1 MPLVNAL
8 LANGWIK
15 SLLVSFTIVTFGLAY
30 PLYNASVSYP
40 LEISTSGL
48 ALLYIVVLIHLTPT
62 TVIFLVDRSIAHLV
76 QKAWIL
82 FVYRTI
88 LLTFLLVSLLRQVQ
102 LEYPTSEIIGI
113 SSIPKYGLILIAI
126 GLVTTISILG
136 QRLFLRALIWLSPVA
151 LFFTVAF
158 IYQSGLLYSAW
169 QSQDVTTSHVKVADP
184 SPPVFIIVLDGL
196 GRDTVQT
203 NGKVDLAKFPN
214 LGALAQEGV
223 WFTNATTNYNLSQ
236 LAMGAALTGDLFSE
250 DTISQG
256 RAGDFI
262 NQNSVYDTLDL
273 EYNINLFGYYFSD
286 CLNDTFTCYGTT
298 YFTEKYPYLFT
309 VTMVRRV
316 LNILLPC
323 SITDLLPTGLNK
335 LMHFDC
341 HADRNHWSDIQQF
354 EAFIDN
360 IEADKSSGQ
369 IHHFHS
375 WITDYPYVFDENG
388 NRHSLPA
395 NLTAFRNSSTQDL
408 VRQNQSR
415 QFMFADHLLGK
426 FINKLKSE
434 GIYDE
439 SIIIITA
446 DHGPIIVGGSAGT
459 SEEEIINHKAWI
471 PLFIRGPSITPGVSA
486 VDYQHIDF
494 RATLLDVLDMEPV
507 EGLDGVSAFASQ
519 QSERD
524 KVFYW
529 VNHDLT
535 VSKFI
540 YDNHANEWHKDT
552 KRFPLQNS
560 E

>member
-1 MPLVNAL
+1 MTFINERVS
-8 LANGWIK
+8 NGWIK
-15 SLLVSFTIVTFGLAY
+15 SLLLSFTIVTFGLAY

-48 ALLYIVVLIHLTPT
+48 ALLYIVLLIHLTPT
-62 TVIFLVDRSIAHLV
+62 TIIFLVDRSIAHLV
-76 QKAWIL
+76 QQDWIL

-88 LLTFLLVSLLRQVQ
+88 LLIFLLVSLSRQVQ
-102 LEYPTSEIIGI
+102 LEYSTSEIIGI

-126 GLVTTISILG
+126 GLSTTISIFG
-136 QRLFLRALIWLSPVA
+136 QRLLLRALIWLSPVA
-151 LFFTVAF
+151 LFFTMAF
-158 IYQSGLLYSAW
+158 IYQSGLLHSAW
-169 QSQDVTTSHVKVADP
+169 QSQNVTTSNVKVAD
-184 SPPVFIIVLDGL
+184 SRPPVFIIVLDGL

-214 LGALAQEGV
+214 LGALAKEGV
-223 WFTNATTNYNLSQ
+223 WFTNATTNYNVSQ
-236 LAMGAALTGDLFSE
+236 LAMGAALTGNLFSE
-250 DTISQG
+250 DLISQG
-256 RAGDFI
+256 RAVDI
-262 NQNSVYDTLDL
+262 VNQNGVYNTLDL

-286 CLNDTFTCYGTT
+286 CLNDTFTCYGTK
-298 YFTEKYPYLFT
+298 YFTGKYPYLFA
-309 VTMVRRV
+309 VTMGRRV

-323 SITDLLPTGLNK
+323 SIQERLPNGLNN
-335 LMHFDC
+335 LIHFDC

-375 WITDYPYVFDENG
+375 WVTDYPYIFDENG

-395 NLTAFRNSSTQDL
+395 NLTMFRNRSNPDL
-408 VRQNQSR
+408 VWQNQSQ
-415 QFMFADHLLGK
+415 QFMFADFLLGK

-434 GIYDE
+434 GIYDK

-446 DHGPIIVGGSAGT
+446 DHGPINVGGSAGI
-459 SEEEIINHKAWI
+459 SEEENINPKAWI
-471 PLFIRGPSITPGVSA
+471 PLLIRGPSVTPGVSA

-519 QSERD
+519 RSERD

-535 VSKFI
+535 VSKFV
-540 YDNHANEWHKDT
+540 YDNHAKEWHQDT
-552 KRFPLQNS
+552 RHFPSQNL